1 MDPGGI
7 GGAFGG
13 VKAGGQQDPLTYVK
27 RPAVVIRIFALF
39 FSIIVYGEVASRGWF
54 LQQPKL
60 EEICVIKPA
69 SSKSS
74 AACYFATTIG
84 STGFLVAVLFLIVE
98 WFFEQMSSI
107 KSRKHYVILDMA
119 FSGIW
124 ALFYAIAFI
133 FMANSWRQS
142 DEMFSFAK
150 SNIIGAIF
158 FAFLSVFC
166 WLGSVGLAYQRFKAG
181 SDTAFSQGL
190 GDEAMGQDGNQY
202 QGYQEDTGYSDPP
215 FQGGGQQGLESS
227 SQKSENN
234 EDEEKLF
241 SKYGDLSKNLIKG
254 SYGTI

>member
-1 MDPGGI
+1 MDPGGL

-27 RPAVVIRIFALF
+27 RPAVVIRIFALL
-39 FSIIVYGEVASRGWF
+39 FSIIVFGCVSSSGWF
-54 LQQPKL
+54 FMQDKQI
-60 EEICVIKPA
+60 EVCVMNTE
-69 SSKSS
+69 S
-74 AACYFATTIG
+74 AAVCHFSTFVGIIG
-84 STGFLVAVLFLIVE
+84 FLAAIGFLVGE

-202 QGYQEDTGYSDPP
+202 QGYQEDTGYSEPP
-215 FQGGGQQGLESS
+215 FQGGGQQGSTY
-227 SQKSENN
+227 QPGENTA
-234 EDEEKLF
+234 DEQKLF
-241 SKYGDLSKNLIKG
+241 SNYGNLSKNLIKG